1 MVTEKKLITMFN
13 IVELMIKQ
21 IPEIEKELESRNLNK
36 PVERTPGWRNHGWE
50 MEWGMQ
56 EMIPNSKIYLTD
68 ISRSGPKNEVE
79 NSIISR
85 NRNFLCQLH
94 NRLDDE
100 AEKLNTSFETWK
112 QSLTRPNLG
121 SSKILATTL

>member
-1 MVTEKKLITMFN
+1 
-13 IVELMIKQ
+13 
-21 IPEIEKELESRNLNK
+21 
-36 PVERTPGWRNHGWE
+36 
-50 MEWGMQ
+50 MQ

-100 AEKLNTSFETWK
+100 AEKLITSFETWK